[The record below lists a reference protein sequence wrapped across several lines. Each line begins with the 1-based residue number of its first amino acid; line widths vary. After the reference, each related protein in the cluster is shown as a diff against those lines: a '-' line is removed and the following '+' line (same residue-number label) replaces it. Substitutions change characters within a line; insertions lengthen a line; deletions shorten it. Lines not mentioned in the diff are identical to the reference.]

1 MKKFLITLLL
11 PALSLSAFAQEP
23 FQIEAIL
30 SKPDGSNFRAYVL
43 AATKTAIRYKTTKV
57 STDFTD
63 AKISDLA
70 TIFIVEPIDYSA
82 AVDLYEGRKYAE
94 AKEQFAELKD
104 RYKPISAMK
113 DNFSTLSAFHEL
125 ECMRKLGDYEGLA
138 AALKSF
144 IKEPLSRD
152 HQLRQLD
159 LYVMWD
165 AVRAADWPR
174 LLLIAS
180 ERDDEALP
188 GYQRAQVA
196 YCKGLALD
204 KLERG
209 AEALVEYSV
218 AMTADSGA
226 SELITKQAALNALG
240 IYFKDPEVQIAIQN
254 WGTEDENKNSS
265 GFTRLT
271 EAAALAVFYEEYL
284 NLGEPL
290 PADLKALKK
299 YAADLP
305 EQAPKEEPKDEKP
318 KDEKP
323 KDEKPK

>member
-1 MKKFLITLLL
+1 MKKFLTALLL
-11 PALSLSAFAQEP
+11 PALSLSAFAQDP
-23 FQIEAIL
+23 FQIPAIL
-30 SKPDGSNFRAYVL
+30 SKPDSSAFRAYVL
-43 AATKTAIRYKTTKV
+43 AAAKTAIRYKTTPQGV
-57 STDFTD
+57 DFTD
-63 AKISDLA
+63 AKISDFA
-70 TIFIVEPIDYSA
+70 TIFIMEPIDYSA

-94 AKEQFAELKD
+94 AKEQFAKLKEL
-104 RYKPISAMK
+104 YKPISAMK
-113 DNFSTLSAFHEL
+113 DNFSTLSAFYEL

-144 IKEPLSRD
+144 LKEPLSRD

-209 AEALVEYSV
+209 SEALIEYSV

-226 SELITKQAALNALG
+226 SELITKQAGLNALG
-240 IYFKDPEVQIAIQN
+240 VYFRDEEVQIAIQN
-254 WGTEDENKNSS
+254 WGTEDENKNSP

-271 EAAALAVFYEEYL
+271 EAAALAVLYEKYL
-284 NLGEPL
+284 SLGEPL
-290 PADLKALKK
+290 PANLKAFKK

-305 EQAPKEEPKDEKP
+305 EAAPKEEKPEEEKP
-318 KDEKP
+318 EDDKSE
-323 KDEKPK
+323 